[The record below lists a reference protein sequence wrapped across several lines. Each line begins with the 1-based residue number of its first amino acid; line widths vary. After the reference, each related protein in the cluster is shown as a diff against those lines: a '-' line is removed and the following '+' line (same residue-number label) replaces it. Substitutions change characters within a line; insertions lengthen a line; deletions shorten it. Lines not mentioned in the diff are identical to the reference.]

1 MDDLG
6 AVSEPS
12 VQTEQEDDKSKLP
25 ETDLPQLPDSNPTGR
40 PAEPWKSGLF
50 ACCNNP
56 FNGFDIDGSVADD
69 SVLTKSFARDPK
81 KPSSCFSCSSSVGIK
96 GGLTNFRASVFLP
109 PLLFNF
115 SLVTALFPCVTF
127 GQVAEMVDEG
137 NIACCTSITLYM
149 GMCLAIGLGI
159 GLCCKWKYGLC
170 KQTADYRTKLRKKF
184 NLPQSP
190 APDWAAHLCCHW
202 CALCQEY
209 RELQSRGFDPSLGSF
224 S

>member
-1 MDDLG
+1 MIWVQFLN
-6 AVSEPS
+6 PLF
-12 VQTEQEDDKSKLP
+12 QTEQEDDKSKLP

-40 PAEPWKSGLF
+40 PAEAWKSGLC

-56 FNGFDIDGSVADD
+56 CNA
-69 SVLTKSFARDPK
+69 
-81 KPSSCFSCSSSVGIK
+81 
-96 GGLTNFRASVFLP
+96 
-109 PLLFNF
+109 
-115 SLVTALFPCVTF
+115 LVTALFPCVTF

-137 NIACCTSITLYM
+137 NIKCCTSITLYM

-159 GLCCKWKYGLC
+159 GLCCKWKYGVC
-170 KQTADYRTKLRKKF
+170 KQTADYRAKLRNKF

-209 RELQSRGFDPSLGSF
+209 RELQSRGFDPSLGNF